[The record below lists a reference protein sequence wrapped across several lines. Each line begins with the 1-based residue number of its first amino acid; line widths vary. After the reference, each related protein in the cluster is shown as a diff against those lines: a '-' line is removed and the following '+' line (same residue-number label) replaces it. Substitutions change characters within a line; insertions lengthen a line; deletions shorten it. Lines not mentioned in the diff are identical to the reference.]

1 MVTTNQIM
9 SVNVSTS
16 SGFLTKA
23 INAGEIE
30 TSGFEVAL
38 NAEIVR
44 KNDFTWNAVVNWTKT
59 KTQVNTL
66 AEGVT
71 SYVLNSGWS
80 PTTIEARPGEPFG
93 QIYGIAYERDEQ
105 GNRLVED
112 GYYIAGTTPVV
123 CGNTQPDW
131 IGSLNNMFRYKKFSA
146 NVLIDTKW
154 GGDLYSVT
162 KWFGDYS
169 GITERTVQDNL
180 RETGV
185 IAEGI
190 DVNTGEPNTIAVDP
204 EYWFGDYW
212 GKTEPAVI
220 DGTYVKLRE
229 ISLGYDVKFK
239 TAFISNLNIGIY
251 SRNVAVLYL
260 DPSNDIRIDPETGYG
275 TGTTAVGLEEYQLP
289 PVRSM
294 GFKLRV
300 DF

>member
-1 MVTTNQIM
+1 M

-16 SGFLTKA
+16 SGFTTKA

-30 TSGFEVAL
+30 TSGFEIAL
-38 NAEIVR
+38 NAEVIR
-44 KNDFTWNAVVNWTKT
+44 KSDFTWNAVVNWTKT
-59 KTQVNTL
+59 KTQVNSL

-93 QIYGIAYERDEQ
+93 QIYGIAYTRDEN

-112 GYYIAGTTPVV
+112 GYYKSGTTPVV

-131 IGSLNNMFRYKKFSA
+131 IASLNNMFRYKKFSA

-154 GGDLYSVT
+154 GGDLYSVS

-169 GITERTVQDNL
+169 GITEATVKNNL
-180 RETGV
+180 RETGA
-185 IAEGI
+185 IADGI
-190 DVNTGEPNTIAVDP
+190 DVSTNQKNTVAIEP
-204 EYWFGDYW
+204 EYFFGDYW

-220 DGTYVKLRE
+220 KGTYVKLRE
-229 ISLGYDVKFK
+229 ISIGYDIKLK
-239 TAFISNLNIGIY
+239 GFIKVLNVGLYGRNL
-251 SRNVAVLYL
+251 AVLYR
-260 DPSNDIRIDPETGYG
+260 DPSNDIRIDPEAAYG
-275 TGTTAVGLEEYQLP
+275 TGTNAVGVEQYTFP
-289 PVRSM
+289 AVRTT